1 MARIIGKGYSYN
13 DVLIIPKYNKVLSR
27 KDVNLETF
35 VTKNHKIKIPILAAN
50 MDTVCESEMAIAL
63 GKLGGLGVIHRFMTI
78 ENQAKEVKRVKEQN
92 LLAAAAIG
100 IKDFQERAKT
110 LVEAGVDIIV
120 IDIAHG
126 HSKYAGKTL
135 DFLKENYPKIDIMA
149 GNIATKDAAEYFIS
163 KGADAL
169 KVGIGA
175 GSVCTTKTMTGVGMP
190 QVTAVMD
197 VHEASQGKIPICAD
211 QAIRNPGDMAKALGA
226 GANNVMLGYVF
237 SASEESPG
245 EIIEKDGKKFKIYR
259 GMASFEAMSEKN
271 KLKNENHEII
281 NIEGKKTL
289 IPYKGPIKPIVE
301 KFLGGL
307 SSGMTYVGAK
317 DMENFIGKSD
327 FVYITSAGRKE
338 SSPHGLNNSSK

>member
-1 MARIIGKGYSYN
+1 MARIIGKGYSYD

-27 KDVNLETF
+27 KDVNFETF

-78 ENQAKEVKRVKEQN
+78 ENQAKEIKRVKEQN

-100 IKDFQERAKT
+100 IKDFQERAKA
-110 LVEAGVDIIV
+110 LVEEGVDIIV

-135 DFLKENYPKIDIMA
+135 DFLKENYPKIDVMA
-149 GNIATKDAAEYFIS
+149 GNIVTKDAAEYFIS

-175 GSVCTTKTMTGVGMP
+175 GSVCTTRTMTGVGMP

-281 NIEGKKTL
+281 NIEGEKTL

>member
-135 DFLKENYPKIDIMA
+135 DFLKENYPKIDVMA
-149 GNIATKDAAEYFIS
+149 GNIVTKDAAEYFIS

-175 GSVCTTKTMTGVGMP
+175 GSVCTTRTMTGVGMP

>member
-175 GSVCTTKTMTGVGMP
+175 GSVCTTRTMTGVGMP

>member
-100 IKDFQERAKT
+100 IKDFQERVKT
-110 LVEAGVDIIV
+110 LVESGVDIIV

-135 DFLKENYPKIDIMA
+135 DFLKENYPKIDVMA

-175 GSVCTTKTMTGVGMP
+175 GSVCTTRTMTGVGIP

-211 QAIRNPGDMAKALGA
+211 QAIRNPGDVTKALGA
-226 GANNVMLGYVF
+226 GANTVMLGYVF
-237 SASEESPG
+237 AASEESPG
-245 EIIEKDGKKFKIYR
+245 EIIIKNGKKFKIYR
-259 GMASFEAMSEKN
+259 GMASLEAMAEKN
-271 KLKNENHEII
+271 KLKNENHEVIS
-281 NIEGKKTL
+281 IEGEKTL

-317 DMENFIGKSD
+317 DTESFIGKSD

>member
-27 KDVNLETF
+27 RDVNFETF

-100 IKDFQERAKT
+100 IKDFQERAKA

-175 GSVCTTKTMTGVGMP
+175 GSVCTTRTMTGIGIP
-190 QVTAVMD
+190 QITAIMD

-211 QAIRNPGDMAKALGA
+211 QSIRNPGDVTKALGA
-226 GANNVMLGYVF
+226 GANTVMLGYVF
-237 SASEESPG
+237 AASEESPG

-259 GMASFEAMSEKN
+259 GMASLEAISEKN

-281 NIEGKKTL
+281 SIEGEKTL
-289 IPYKGPIKPIVE
+289 IPYKGPIKSIVE

-327 FVYITSAGRKE
+327 FIYITSAGRKE

>member
-78 ENQAKEVKRVKEQN
+78 ENQAKEVRRVKEQN

-100 IKDFQERAKT
+100 VKDFQERAKT

-135 DFLKENYPKIDIMA
+135 DFLKENYPKIDVMA

-175 GSVCTTKTMTGVGMP
+175 GSVCTTRTMTGVGMP

-237 SASEESPG
+237 AASEESPG
-245 EIIEKDGKKFKIYR
+245 KIIEKNGKKFKTYR

-271 KLKNENHEII
+271 KLKNEDHEII
-281 NIEGKKTL
+281 NIEGEKTL

-317 DMENFIGKSD
+317 NMENFIGKSD